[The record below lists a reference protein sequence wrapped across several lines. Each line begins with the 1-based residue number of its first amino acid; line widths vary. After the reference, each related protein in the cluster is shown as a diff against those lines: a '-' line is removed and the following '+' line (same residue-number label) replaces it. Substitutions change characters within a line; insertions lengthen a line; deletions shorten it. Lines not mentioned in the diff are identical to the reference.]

1 MPGMERTPTSYVK
14 VLAARKKTSS
24 PISRGY
30 QVTGLMIA
38 DLLRDRAHKHIYLR
52 LAREYDGSDLLGL
65 AKNVADREGIT
76 NYGAYFMRRFQ
87 QLKGTFRKTSR
98 PRRRQARL
106 PLRKKRAKQS

>member
-1 MPGMERTPTSYVK
+1 MERTPTSYVK

-24 PISRGY
+24 PISQGY

-38 DLLRDRAHKHIYLR
+38 DLLRDRAHKHIYLK
-52 LAREYDGSDLLGL
+52 LAREYEASDLLGL
-65 AKNVADREGIT
+65 AKDVADREGIT

-87 QLKGTFRKTSR
+87 QTKTTMRRTVR

-106 PLRKKRAKQS
+106 PLRKKIVKKA